1 MNTINDSYTT
11 FSIIDGKISGLVKP
25 IAGYT
30 DLIIYAGNSGNTHGN
45 KVTLNHM
52 KLEKGSVATD
62 WCPNPA
68 EILTQSDYAKIKA
81 AIVALGGAL
90 S

>member
-1 MNTINDSYTT
+1 MRVSFRKYDD
-11 FSIIDGKISGLVKP
+11 FK
-25 IAGYT
+25 A
-30 DLIIYAGNSGNTHGN
+30 
-45 KVTLNHM
+45 

-62 WCPNPA
+62 WCPNSS

-81 AIVALGGAL
+81 AIVALGGSL

>member
-1 MNTINDSYTT
+1 QKYE
-11 FSIIDGKISGLVKP
+11 LVFN
-25 IAGYT
+25 IT
-30 DLIIYAGNSGNTHGN
+30 DQ
-45 KVTLNHM
+45 TLNDVSDCFIRFQAKDTPDFPFTITHAS
-52 KLEKGSVATD
+52 LQIGSVAYD

-81 AIVALGGAL
+81 AIVALGGSL